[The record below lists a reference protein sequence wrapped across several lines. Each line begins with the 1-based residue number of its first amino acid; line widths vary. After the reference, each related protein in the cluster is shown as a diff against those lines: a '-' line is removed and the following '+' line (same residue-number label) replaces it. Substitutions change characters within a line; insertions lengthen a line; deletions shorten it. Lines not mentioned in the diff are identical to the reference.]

1 MTARPKTGRS
11 VECVMQIKEHHAKK
25 YMRLAK
31 QVGED
36 NNPCYSRHIGVVIVN
51 PVQHKIVG
59 SGYNGPPRN
68 VPHCDDPDYLREVV
82 FPQLTQTELAYFHAQ
97 QPLEKIV
104 DMVGSN
110 PEAIEENHCR
120 NFVETAAG
128 CKTCPRKLIGAA
140 SGKRLELCSCAHAE
154 TNAIVNAGQDLAGC
168 VMFCWCGVPC
178 YECTKLIIN
187 SGIKKIY
194 VINWGADYSDGSR
207 WLFKNAGVEVEEHL
221 PAYYLEEEKVAA

>member
-1 MTARPKTGRS
+1 
-11 VECVMQIKEHHAKK
+11 MQIKEHHAKK

-68 VPHCDDPDYLREVV
+68 VPHCDDPEYLKSVV
-82 FPQLTQTELAYFHAQ
+82 WPQLTDGEKDYFFVRNASGG
-97 QPLEKIV
+97 K
-104 DMVGSN
+104 DCGS
-110 PEAIEENHCR
+110 
-120 NFVETAAG
+120 FVEAAGG

-178 YECTKLIIN
+178 YECSKLIIN

-207 WLFKNAGVEVEEHL
+207 WLFENAQVEVEEHL
-221 PAYYLEEEKVAA
+221 PAYYLEEEKGAA